1 MLKDRGYTEKN
12 LNNICFFELRNRI
25 SIYIFILAKQSC
37 NYYICKMFRQVI
49 CCCQLRVTHF
59 RYICTI
65 IPKPNTMNTW
75 IRFSRVNT
83 LNWATCQKG
92 LIIVPRTRDHLRTS
106 CCWSLLQKSSIEH
119 SRWAYASLSWCC
131 YYKIVLH
138 TKTPIHPV
146 FLQGVN

>member
-1 MLKDRGYTEKN
+1 
-12 LNNICFFELRNRI
+12 
-25 SIYIFILAKQSC
+25 
-37 NYYICKMFRQVI
+37 MFRQVI

-65 IPKPNTMNTW
+65 IPKHNTMNTW
-75 IRFSRVNT
+75 IRFFRVNT

-92 LIIVPRTRDHLRTS
+92 LIIVLRTRDHLWTS

-131 YYKIVLH
+131 YYKIVLN
-138 TKTPIHPV
+138 TKPPYIQSFYRGWTNDPISLKNQWRICRHV
-146 FLQGVN
+146 RKSKLELLVSY